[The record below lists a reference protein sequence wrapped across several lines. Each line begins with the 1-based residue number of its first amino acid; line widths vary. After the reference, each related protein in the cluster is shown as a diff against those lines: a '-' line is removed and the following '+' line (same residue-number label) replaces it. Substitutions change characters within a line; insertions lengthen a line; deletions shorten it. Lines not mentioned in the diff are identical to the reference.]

1 MSKKIA
7 VVSGASKG
15 IGLAISKKL
24 ISDNFFVV
32 GTYVSDYSEERIKEL
47 ENDNFKLFQLDSSD
61 YLGCEIFAKEIK
73 ETYGGIHTLVNNAGI
88 VKDNLVLRMKHED
101 FVDVLN
107 VNLVGVFN
115 LSKVFTRDLLKS
127 KDGSIVNIASII
139 GEIGNVGQA
148 NYAASKAGV
157 IGMSKSMAKE
167 FASRNVRVNCV
178 APGFIKT
185 SMTDELS
192 VEVQNDILS
201 NIALNTL
208 GDVEDVAN
216 AVSFLASKEAKYI
229 TGQVLN
235 VCGGMVI

>member
-1 MSKKIA
+1 MNKKIA

-15 IGLAISKKL
+15 IGYAISKKL
-24 ISDNFFVV
+24 LSDGFFVI
-32 GTYVSDYSEERIKEL
+32 GTYVSKYSDAEINSL
-47 ENDNFKLFQLDSSD
+47 EKSNFKLFRLDSSD
-61 YLGCEIFAKEIK
+61 YNACEDFAKKIK
-73 ETYGGIHTLVNNAGI
+73 SDYGSIHTLVNNAGI

-101 FVDVLN
+101 FVNVVN
-107 VNLVGVFN
+107 VNLTGVFN

-127 KDGSIVNIASII
+127 KDGSIVNIASVI
-139 GEIGNVGQA
+139 GEIGNIGQA

-167 FASRNVRVNCV
+167 FATRNVRVNCV

-185 SMTDELS
+185 SMTDNLS
-192 VEVQNDILS
+192 EEIQKDILS

-208 GDVEDVAN
+208 GDVEDIAN